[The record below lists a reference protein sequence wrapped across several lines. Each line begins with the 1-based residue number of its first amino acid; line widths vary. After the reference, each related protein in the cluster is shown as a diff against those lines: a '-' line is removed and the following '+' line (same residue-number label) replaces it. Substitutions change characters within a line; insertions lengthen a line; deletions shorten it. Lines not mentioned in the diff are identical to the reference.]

1 MSAASR
7 RIFFG
12 GTIALFLAAFLVYWP
27 ALNGAFLW
35 DDNLDLT
42 ENLALR
48 DLRGL
53 WRLWFAPPTLDYY
66 PIKFTVQ
73 WVQWQLW
80 GEHVLGY
87 HVTNVLLHAL
97 GGVLLWRVF
106 ARLGLRFAWLG
117 ALIFVVH
124 PLAVESVAWIAE
136 LKNVLSLPPLL
147 LALLAWLD
155 FDAHG
160 APRAYRRALAW
171 FIVAMLCKTSVV
183 MFPVTLV
190 LFTWGKHDRITF
202 SDARR
207 LAPFF
212 AVSLGLGLLTLWLQF
227 GRALGGESL
236 PLGGPLHR
244 VALAGASLAFYTWKS
259 LWPSGLLPIY
269 PQWRVDPAAWW
280 QLAPWVAL
288 VALAIAG
295 GRARVTWG
303 RPVLLGV
310 GWFVLHLAPFLGFVP
325 ISFLRFTWVMDHFT
339 YVPLPGLI
347 GLALAGLERL
357 RADCVG
363 WVVGVGIASVLAV
376 IAQRHAATYRDP
388 HTFWSH
394 TVAHHPDAW
403 IARNN
408 LGLALALQNDFA
420 GAVRE
425 YEYALRVRPD
435 YFEAR
440 MNLGNALRQL
450 GRAEEGIAALRS
462 AIQLRPNV
470 SLAHYNLGLAL
481 LALNRPDEA
490 YASLERAI
498 QLQPNHA
505 DSLDVR
511 GELLRVAGRHDEA
524 QRDFHAAL
532 RSDPRHAYAHHHLAI
547 SLGAT
552 GRAPEALAYYETAL
566 RLKPDYLEARNNYA
580 AALVAAGRGPEALA
594 HFERVLQVRPEF
606 VDARLNLALALIR
619 LARADEAIRHLET
632 LLRAQPG
639 SLRVIY
645 NLGVAQA
652 ARGRHDL
659 AIAQFERALALDASF
674 PSIHVGL
681 AESLAATGRTA
692 EARLRYAHARALDPA
707 LPERTF

>member
-1 MSAASR
+1 M
-7 RIFFG
+7 FFG
-12 GTIALFLAAFLVYWP
+12 GTLALLFAAFLVYWP
-27 ALNGAFLW
+27 ALHGAFLW
-35 DDNLDLT
+35 DDTLDLT

-97 GGVLLWRVF
+97 GGVLLARVF
-106 ARLGLRFAWLG
+106 TRLGLRFAWLG
-117 ALIFVVH
+117 ALLFVVH

-155 FDAHG
+155 FDERGERHD
-160 APRAYRRALAW
+160 YRRALVW

-183 MFPVTLV
+183 MFPVTLG
-190 LFTWGKHDRITF
+190 LFTWWKHDRITF
-202 SDARR
+202 ADARR

-212 AVSLGLGLLTLWLQF
+212 AVSLALGLLTIWLQF
-227 GRALGGESL
+227 GRALGGEAL

-244 VALAGASLAFYTWKS
+244 VALAGTSLTFYAWKS

-269 PQWRVDPAAWW
+269 PPWRVDPAAWW
-280 QLAPWVAL
+280 QFVPWIAL
-288 VALAIAG
+288 VAGVVASW
-295 GRARVTWG
+295 RARATWG
-303 RPVLLGV
+303 RPVVFGV
-310 GWFVLHLAPFLGFVP
+310 GWFVLHLVPFLGFVP
-325 ISFLRFTWVMDHFT
+325 ISFMRFTWVMDHFT
-339 YVPLPGLI
+339 YVALPGLI
-347 GLALAGLERL
+347 GLALAGLARL
-357 RADCVG
+357 RSDRIG
-363 WVVGVGIASVLAV
+363 WALGLGVAAVLAV
-376 IAQRHAATYRDP
+376 NAQRHAATYRDP
-388 HTFWSH
+388 KTFWSH
-394 TVAHHPDAW
+394 TVAHHPNAW

-408 LGLALALQNDFA
+408 LGLALATEKDLA

-425 YEYALRVRPD
+425 YEHALRVRPD

-440 MNLGNALRQL
+440 MNLGNALRLL
-450 GRAEEGIAALRS
+450 GRAEEGIASLRA

-470 SLAHYNLGLAL
+470 GLAHYNLGLAL
-481 LALNRPDEA
+481 LALNRPEEA
-490 YASLERAI
+490 YPSIERAI
-498 QLQPNHA
+498 QLKPAHA
-505 DSLDVR
+505 DALDTR
-511 GELLRVAGRHDEA
+511 GELLRVAGRHDDA

-532 RSDPRHAYAHHHLAI
+532 RHDPRHAYAHHHLAI

-552 GRAPEALAYYETAL
+552 GRPQESLAHYETAL
-566 RLKPDYLEARNNYA
+566 RRKPDYLEARNNYA
-580 AALVAAGRGPEALA
+580 AALVAAGRGTEALA
-594 HFERVLQVRPEF
+594 HFERVLQARPEF
-606 VDARLNLALALIR
+606 VDARLNLALALLR
-619 LARADEAIRHLET
+619 LARPDDAVGHLET

-639 SLRVIY
+639 SLRVLY

-652 ARGRHDL
+652 ARGRHDF

-692 EARLRYAHARALDPA
+692 EARLRYAHARALDPT
-707 LPERTF
+707 LPERSF

>member
-1 MSAASR
+1 MSPDRRRRLLGAAA
-7 RIFFG
+7 IV
-12 GTIALFLAAFLVYWP
+12 AAAFLIYWP

-42 ENLALR
+42 ENPALR

-80 GEHVLGY
+80 GGHVVGY
-87 HVTNVLLHAL
+87 HVTNVALHAL

-106 ARLGLRFAWLG
+106 DRLGLRFAWLG
-117 ALIFVVH
+117 ALLFVVH

-160 APRAYRRALAW
+160 ARRDYRRALAW

-190 LFTWGKHDRITF
+190 LFTWWRHERITL

-212 AVSLGLGLLTLWLQF
+212 AVSLVLGLVTIWLQF

-236 PLGGPLHR
+236 PLGGPLSR
-244 VALAGASLAFYTWKS
+244 VALAGTSLAFYAWKS

-280 QLAPWVAL
+280 HLAPWVGL
-288 VALAIAG
+288 IAVMMAG
-295 GRARVTWG
+295 WRARATWG
-303 RPVLLGV
+303 RPVLLGG
-310 GWFVLHLAPFLGFVP
+310 GWFVLHLAPFVGFVP

-339 YVPLPGLI
+339 YVALPGLI

-357 RADCVG
+357 RADRVG
-363 WVVGVGIASVLAV
+363 WALGVGVAGVLAV
-376 IAQRHAATYRDP
+376 MAQRHAATYRDP
-388 HTFWSH
+388 KTFWSH
-394 TVAHHPDAW
+394 TVAHHPEAW

-408 LGLALALQNDFA
+408 LGLALALENDFA

-435 YFEAR
+435 YFEAQ

-450 GRAEEGIAALRS
+450 GRAEEGIAALR
-462 AIQLRPNV
+462 AAVQLQPNV
-470 SLAHYNLGLAL
+470 GLAHYNLGLAL
-481 LALNRPDEA
+481 LALNRPEAA
-490 YASLERAI
+490 YASIERAI
-498 QLQPNHA
+498 QLKPGHA

-524 QRDFHAAL
+524 QRDFNAAL
-532 RSDPRHAYAHHHLAI
+532 RREPQHAYAHHHLAI
-547 SLGAT
+547 LLGAT
-552 GRAPEALAYYETAL
+552 GRAQESLAHYETAL
-566 RLKPDYLEARNNYA
+566 RLKPDYIEARNNYA
-580 AALVAAGRGPEALA
+580 AALVATGRGAEALA
-594 HFERVLQVRPEF
+594 HFERVLQARPEF
-606 VDARLNLALALIR
+606 FDARLNLALALIR
-619 LARADEAIRHLET
+619 LARADDAVGHLET

-645 NLGVAQA
+645 NLGVAHA

-659 AIAQFERALALDASF
+659 AIAQFERALAIDASF

-681 AESLAATGRTA
+681 AESLAATGRPG